1 MNKTTANTIKHA
13 GYLSIAFIFFVIA
26 VIIYGEIKEQKN
38 TTAGLLQKI
47 DSLSLKNR
55 EIKKSIDTLNIKL
68 GYVKTIN
75 NITIIDQQQ

>member
-1 MNKTTANTIKHA
+1 MKITTTIKHI

-55 EIKKSIDTLNIKL
+55 ETKKAIDTLNIKL